1 MPRVVITPAGWA
13 SPRAPY
19 SHAVLADGI
28 LYVSGIVGQLPSG
41 EIPRSVE
48 EQTALVLE
56 LLSSILLEAGGTLD
70 DVTMN
75 SVFLK
80 NDNDFKAMNGVYG
93 RFFSH
98 DPPARC
104 TVRADMMH
112 PKFLVEIA
120 SIAHLKQAS
129 SARDRAS

>member
-1 MPRVVITPAGWA
+1 MPRIVITPAGWT

-19 SHAVLADGI
+19 SHAVLADGV
-28 LYVSGIVGQLPSG
+28 LYVSGIVGQSPSG
-41 EIPRSVE
+41 EIPRTVE
-48 EQTALVLE
+48 EQTALILE
-56 LLSSILLEAGGTLD
+56 LLSAILHEAGGTLD

-80 NDNDFKAMNGVYG
+80 NDNDFKAMNGVYE
-93 RFFSH
+93 RFFTR

-112 PKFLVEIA
+112 PKYLVEIA
-120 SIAHLKQAS
+120 SIAHLK
-129 SARDRAS
+129 RAENT